1 MVFNHM
7 GDDDTITATMN
18 SVVLHKEELSE
29 QGGMVYEMVKA
40 LKQNS
45 PWLLCGMAGWGP
57 DWTGPD
63 WEKKKIT
70 GSFGILGPQWIHKIR
85 MGACEWD
92 PSSQTAGERGKIW
105 GKIHSESGR
114 QPRALFDHCYK
125 GRETEGE
132 QGRGTGRQV

>member
-45 PWLLCGMAGWGP
+45 PWLLCFAGWRDG
-57 DWTGPD
+57 DRTGLD
-63 WEKKKIT
+63 RTGKKRK
-70 GSFGILGPQWIHKIR
+70 
-85 MGACEWD
+85 
-92 PSSQTAGERGKIW
+92 
-105 GKIHSESGR
+105 
-114 QPRALFDHCYK
+114 
-125 GRETEGE
+125 
-132 QGRGTGRQV
+132 

>member
-45 PWLLCGMAGWGP
+45 LWLLCGMA
-57 DWTGPD
+57 
-63 WEKKKIT
+63 KIRP
-70 GSFGILGPQWIHKIR
+70 GKYGILLRQLR
-85 MGACEWD
+85 
-92 PSSQTAGERGKIW
+92 
-105 GKIHSESGR
+105 ESGEKYGVKYTLR
-114 QPRALFDHCYK
+114 VEGNPEHFLITVTRGGKLRESRGGEPAVRSDLGPR
-125 GRETEGE
+125 
-132 QGRGTGRQV
+132 V